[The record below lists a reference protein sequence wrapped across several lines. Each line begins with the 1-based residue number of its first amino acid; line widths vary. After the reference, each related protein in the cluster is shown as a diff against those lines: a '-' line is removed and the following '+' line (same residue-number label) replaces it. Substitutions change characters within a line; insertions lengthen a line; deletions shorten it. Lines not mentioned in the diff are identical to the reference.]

1 MSQPAD
7 QGLSNGSRYIVIQKN
22 YLNKKSLLFS
32 FKQVE
37 VDHFLEIFSKV
48 NISFLNKMV
57 AYEALTANLK

>member
-1 MSQPAD
+1 MAA
-7 QGLSNGSRYIVIQKN
+7 GGHTKKLFEK
-22 YLNKKSLLFS
+22 KKSSIL

-57 AYEALTANLK
+57 AYLYSI